1 MAANRR
7 HRDRGSFSFACRCKA
22 SDSAEGGDGKAYRAN
37 LSENREPGEDMQ
49 MRFEKPGKRNGR
61 INGSSPFLVESAMFL
76 YAFVQGMEKKGGEGM
91 PLGNGGRKSGVTAP
105 RQ

>member
-1 MAANRR
+1 MAVNRGHLPLLLFVCLPLQSIGFCQR
-7 HRDRGSFSFACRCKA
+7 RGWKSIP
-22 SDSAEGGDGKAYRAN
+22 RAD

>member
-1 MAANRR
+1 MAVNRG
-7 HRDRGSFSFACRCKA
+7 HLPLLLFVCLPLQSIGFCQGRGWKIIPR
-22 SDSAEGGDGKAYRAN
+22 SD

-76 YAFVQGMEKKGGEGM
+76 YAFVQGMEKKGGEGC
-91 PLGNGGRKSGVTAP
+91 LWETAGGNPG
-105 RQ
+105 